1 MDREKGVKG
10 VGRGGGEKQEW
21 DRGSRRE
28 RKWEEREC
36 GDRHGKRNWER
47 KRERRDERGR
57 NGTEVGGER
66 ERKTNGKRE
75 CGDGQGKRN
84 I

>member
-1 MDREKGVKG
+1 M
-10 VGRGGGEKQEW
+10 GGE
-21 DRGSRRE
+21 RSRNGTEVAGEKENGR
-28 RKWEEREC
+28 REC

-47 KRERRDERGR
+47 KRERGDERSR

-66 ERKTNGKRE
+66 ERKPNGKRE
-75 CGDGQGKRN
+75 CGDRQGKRN